1 MLAPVK
7 LMLATL
13 CLLVTITLYGDFN
26 SSPARDVVLAQ
37 PNTSDTTAPSSNR
50 HGDAISDP
58 SAIPAPRQV
67 PKILQATMMFGH
79 RYKGLNERTLQS
91 HADHAKRWGYG
102 NHVLTREIVGAG
114 AVEGEGVWDKYI
126 FSKILYLLR
135 IMTMELEK
143 PREERAEWIV

>member
-13 CLLVTITLYGDFN
+13 CLLVTITLFGDFRP
-26 SSPARDVVLAQ
+26 SPSQEVALAHS
-37 PNTSDTTAPSSNR
+37 NTSENTTLSSNR
-50 HGDAISDP
+50 HG
-58 SAIPAPRQV
+58 SATPDSGSATAQRQV
-67 PKILQATMMFGH
+67 SRILQASMMFGH

-91 HADHAKRWGYG
+91 HVEHAQRWGYV

-114 AVEGEGVWDKYI
+114 AVEGEGVWDRYI
-126 FSKILYLLR
+126 FSKLLYLLR